1 MRRKPIEK
9 SIKLW
14 ILWGTSYEA
23 PVYTSLQCETEHF
36 CWSRLLWIA
45 CCNGLTMRGF
55 DTNSV
60 EAEGQCKEGR
70 MKSAL
75 MFANQSE
82 EIVWNWD
89 TNTNSTANC
98 LKHAV
103 FNCEFISYMPPR
115 LPWCGAFSL
124 HKCYS
129 VSGSEGE
136 TSMSIR
142 LPSPR
147 IFILFFWRCKWL
159 NAEKDLFSCA
169 VEGLAMNSFQ
179 AYTSC
184 CIFQIC
190 YQLHQQNVREG
201 IAHCADLK
209 STSQRPWLKSA
220 WESAAFAL
228 MNIHCFTQIDLSP
241 TIATFAGKHPWC
253 LLLANILTE

>member
-1 MRRKPIEK
+1 MKK
-9 SIKLW
+9 GSN
-14 ILWGTSYEA
+14 YEYYEEDHTRPLCA
-23 PVYTSLQCETEHF
+23 CTSLQCGTEHF

-55 DTNSV
+55 DANSV

-115 LPWCGAFSL
+115 LPWFGAFSL

-136 TSMSIR
+136 TWMSIR
-142 LPSPR
+142 PPLPR

-159 NAEKDLFSCA
+159 NAEKDLFSCG
-169 VEGLAMNSFQ
+169 GLSHEFLPNLCKLLCISNMLQ
-179 AYTSC
+179 MTSAERARWHST
-184 CIFQIC
+184 
-190 YQLHQQNVREG
+190 LRR
-201 IAHCADLK
+201 LK
-209 STSQRPWLKSA
+209 RYLAATMTKE

-228 MNIHCFTQIDLSP
+228 MNIHCITQIDLSP
-241 TIATFAGKHPWC
+241 TRKHPWC

>member
-1 MRRKPIEK
+1 MKKGSNYEYYEEDHTRPLCVQACNVG
-9 SIKLW
+9 IK
-14 ILWGTSYEA
+14 
-23 PVYTSLQCETEHF
+23 HF

-115 LPWCGAFSL
+115 LPWFGAFSL

-136 TSMSIR
+136 TWMSIR

-179 AYTSC
+179 TYASC
-184 CIFQIC
+184 CVFQIC
-190 YQLHQQNVREG
+190 YKWHEQNVPDG
-201 IAHCADLK
+201 ITHCADLK
-209 STSQRPWLKSA
+209 STWQRPWLKS
-220 WESAAFAL
+220 ESPL
-228 MNIHCFTQIDLSP
+228 HLLWWTSIEIDLSP
-241 TIATFAGKHPWC
+241 TRKHPWC
-253 LLLANILTE
+253 FLLANILTE

>member
-1 MRRKPIEK
+1 MKKGSNYEYYEEDHTRPLCVQACNVG
-9 SIKLW
+9 IK
-14 ILWGTSYEA
+14 
-23 PVYTSLQCETEHF
+23 HF

-103 FNCEFISYMPPR
+103 FNCEFISYVPPR
-115 LPWCGAFSL
+115 LPWFGAFSL

-136 TSMSIR
+136 TWMSIR
-142 LPSPR
+142 PPSPR
-147 IFILFFWRCKWL
+147 ILILFFWRCKWL
-159 NAEKDLFSCA
+159 NAEKDLFSCG
-169 VEGLAMNSFQ
+169 GLSHEFLPNLCKLLCISNMLQ
-179 AYTSC
+179 MTSAERARWHNT
-184 CIFQIC
+184 
-190 YQLHQQNVREG
+190 LRR
-201 IAHCADLK
+201 LK
-209 STSQRPWLKSA
+209 KYLAATMTKE

-228 MNIHCFTQIDLSP
+228 MNIHCITQIDLSP
-241 TIATFAGKHPWC
+241 TRKHPWC

>member
-14 ILWGTSYEA
+14 ILWGRSYEA
-23 PVYTSLQCETEHF
+23 PVYTSLQCGIQHL

-60 EAEGQCKEGR
+60 EADGQCEEGG

-82 EIVWNWD
+82 EIGWNWD

-103 FNCEFISYMPPR
+103 FNCEFIICHPGYHNAVPFLYINATQYPAPKAR
-115 LPWCGAFSL
+115 HQWQCLLDYHHPEFLFYFFGGA
-124 HKCYS
+124 
-129 VSGSEGE
+129 SGS
-136 TSMSIR
+136 TR
-142 LPSPR
+142 
-147 IFILFFWRCKWL
+147 K
-159 NAEKDLFSCA
+159 KDLFSCA

-179 AYTSC
+179 TCTSC
-184 CIFQIC
+184 CVFQIC
-190 YQLHQQNVREG
+190 YKLHQQNVRDG

-209 STSQRPWLKSA
+209 STWQRPWLKS
-220 WESAAFAL
+220 ESPL
-228 MNIHCFTQIDLSP
+228 H
-241 TIATFAGKHPWC
+241 
-253 LLLANILTE
+253 LLWWTSIVLRKLT

>member
-14 ILWGTSYEA
+14 ILWGRSYEA
-23 PVYTSLQCETEHF
+23 PVYTSLQCGTEHF

-55 DTNSV
+55 DANSV

-103 FNCEFISYMPPR
+103 FNCGFISYMPPR
-115 LPWCGAFSL
+115 LPWFGAFSL

-129 VSGSEGE
+129 VSGSESD
-136 TSMSIR
+136 TWMSIR

-147 IFILFFWRCKWL
+147 IFILFFL
-159 NAEKDLFSCA
+159 A
-169 VEGLAMNSFQ
+169 VQVA
-179 AYTSC
+179 
-184 CIFQIC
+184 
-190 YQLHQQNVREG
+190 
-201 IAHCADLK
+201 
-209 STSQRPWLKSA
+209 QR
-220 WESAAFAL
+220 
-228 MNIHCFTQIDLSP
+228 
-241 TIATFAGKHPWC
+241 GKRP
-253 LLLANILTE
+253 L

>member
-1 MRRKPIEK
+1 
-9 SIKLW
+9 
-14 ILWGTSYEA
+14 
-23 PVYTSLQCETEHF
+23 
-36 CWSRLLWIA
+36 
-45 CCNGLTMRGF
+45 
-55 DTNSV
+55 
-60 EAEGQCKEGR
+60 

-98 LKHAV
+98 VKHAV

-115 LPWCGAFSL
+115 LPWFGAFSL

-129 VSGSEGE
+129 VSGSESD
-136 TSMSIR
+136 TWMSIR

-179 AYTSC
+179 TYASC
-184 CIFQIC
+184 CVFQIC
-190 YQLHQQNVREG
+190 YKIMTSAERARWHSTLRR
-201 IAHCADLK
+201 LK
-209 STSQRPWLKSA
+209 KYLAATMTKE

-228 MNIHCFTQIDLSP
+228 MNIHCITQIDLSP
-241 TIATFAGKHPWC
+241 TRKHPWC

>member
-1 MRRKPIEK
+1 MRRKSIEK

-14 ILWGTSYEA
+14 ILRGRSYEA
-23 PVYTSLQCETEHF
+23 PVYTSLQCGIQHL
-36 CWSRLLWIA
+36 CWSRLLSIA
-45 CCNGLTMRGF
+45 RCNGLTMRGF

-60 EAEGQCKEGR
+60 AAEGQCKEGR

-115 LPWCGAFSL
+115 LPWCSAFSL

-129 VSGSEGE
+129 VSGSESE

-142 LPSPR
+142 LHHSEFLCGGFSVGGTSCSTRNKTFLVVQLRAWPW
-147 IFILFFWRCKWL
+147 ILSKLIQVVVYFKYVTSDISRT
-159 NAEKDLFSCA
+159 CA
-169 VEGLAMNSFQ
+169 VA
-179 AYTSC
+179 
-184 CIFQIC
+184 
-190 YQLHQQNVREG
+190 
-201 IAHCADLK
+201 
-209 STSQRPWLKSA
+209 
-220 WESAAFAL
+220 
-228 MNIHCFTQIDLSP
+228 
-241 TIATFAGKHPWC
+241 
-253 LLLANILTE
+253 